1 MEAVTLDLIRQY
13 VNGNID
19 EFHTNRLNRL
29 KTLKLADLL
38 KRKNPY
44 LFKAKN
50 INAAG
55 DLVPSLLDA
64 YLSSSE
70 EGSFGG
76 FLEGLA
82 IYVAE
87 IICGGQKS
95 VGTGLDLDMTR
106 DGIRYVIAVKSGPN
120 WGNSDQ
126 YASLKANFKN
136 AIRLLKQSKSMLPVQ
151 PVLGICYGSFKTVNN
166 GEYLKIGGQSFWDFI
181 SGDPRL
187 YIDIIEPIGYEAEAH
202 NALYQ
207 EEKARTYN
215 RFIRDFTVTY
225 CDESGQIDWE
235 TLVRFNSG
243 NLQQ

>member
-1 MEAVTLDLIRQY
+1 MEASTLELVRQY
-13 VNGNID
+13 VNDNVD
-19 EFHTNRLNRL
+19 DFHTKRLNRL
-29 KTLKLADLL
+29 KALKLADLL

-55 DLVPSLLDA
+55 VLVPSLLDA

-87 IICGGQKS
+87 IVCGGQKS
-95 VGTGLDLDMTR
+95 VGIGLDLDMTR
-106 DGIRYVIAVKSGPN
+106 NGIRYVITVKSGPN

-136 AIRLLKQSKSMLPVQ
+136 AVRILKQSNSMLPVQ
-151 PVLGICYGSFKTVNN
+151 PVLGICYGNFKTVNN
-166 GEYLKIGGQSFWDFI
+166 GEYLKIGGQSFWEFI
-181 SGDPRL
+181 SGDH
-187 YIDIIEPIGYEAEAH
+187 D
-202 NALYQ
+202 
-207 EEKARTYN
+207 
-215 RFIRDFTVTY
+215 
-225 CDESGQIDWE
+225 CM
-235 TLVRFNSG
+235 
-243 NLQQ
+243 